1 MRSQQRHVAI
11 TRGRTVMTVG
21 QERSCGDLYHL
32 LLTMPWWAF
41 FTLMALSFLLLN
53 LLFGGLYLLDPNGI
67 ANARPGTF
75 ADSFFF
81 SVQTLGT
88 LGYGVLAPQS
98 LYTNLIV
105 VAETFVGIV
114 NAAITTGLIFAR
126 FSRPTARVL
135 FSKVAVIGPFEGVP
149 TFMFRA
155 ANQRGNQILEAE
167 VTLTWSFETTTRE
180 GALMRRLQELRVTKS
195 RSPLFALSWLV
206 MHPIDE
212 TSPLRGLTPKDLA
225 ELRSEFLVVIS
236 GNDQSF
242 AQRIFARH
250 GYHFDEVVWDR
261 AFVDILQTGPD
272 GAIFIDYRR
281 FHDVRELE

>member
-1 MRSQQRHVAI
+1 MRSPLRRVAI
-11 TRGRTVMTVG
+11 SRVRTVTTIG
-21 QERSCGDLYHL
+21 QERSWRDLYHV

-41 FTLMALSFLLLN
+41 FGLMALAFLVLN
-53 LLFGGLYLLDPNGI
+53 LFFAGLYLLDPKGI
-67 ANARPGTF
+67 ANARSGAF
-75 ADSFFF
+75 VDSFFF

-88 LGYGVLAPQS
+88 LGYGVLAPQT
-98 LYTNLIV
+98 LYTNLVV

-114 NAAITTGLIFAR
+114 NASISTGLIFAR

-135 FSKVAVIGPFEGVP
+135 FSKVAVISPFEGVP

-155 ANQRGNQILEAE
+155 ANQRGNNILQAE
-167 VTLTWSFETTTRE
+167 VTVTWAFEAITRE
-180 GALMRRLQELRVTKS
+180 GSPIRRLQELRVTKS

-212 TSPLRGLTPKDLA
+212 TSPLWGLTPKDLA
-225 ELRSEFLVVIS
+225 ERQSEFLVVMS
-236 GNDQSF
+236 GNDESF

-250 GYHFDEVVWDR
+250 SYHFEEVVWDR
-261 AFVDILQTGPD
+261 AFVDILQSGPE
-272 GAIFIDYRR
+272 GVILVDYRR